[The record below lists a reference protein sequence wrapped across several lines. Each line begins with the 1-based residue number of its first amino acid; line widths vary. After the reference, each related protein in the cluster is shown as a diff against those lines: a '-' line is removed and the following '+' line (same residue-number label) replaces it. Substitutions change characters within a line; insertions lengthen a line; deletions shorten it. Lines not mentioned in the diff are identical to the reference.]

1 MQQQKQKQ
9 KTMKNM
15 DINEIF
21 KMMQKSGTVGKDF
34 TSQDI
39 QQFVQQMMSHV
50 GGDSQQY
57 DTNKIYSFI
66 NNANNY
72 NNQNRE
78 AAAAGGQQ
86 VNFTEEGDDD
96 EEDFVDDDCEDDEG
110 DEYGI
115 QDDGEYDDDE
125 NS

>member
-1 MQQQKQKQ
+1 MC
-9 KTMKNM
+9 KNM

-34 TSQDI
+34 TSHDI

-50 GGDSQQY
+50 GTTSANGGAGSTGPGTAADY

-72 NNQNRE
+72 NNQNRAE
-78 AAAAGGQQ
+78 SGGSSSTTP
-86 VNFTEEGDDD
+86 NNLNIDGCDDND
-96 EEDFVDDDCEDDEG
+96 EEDFVDDDCGDEEG

-115 QDDGEYDDDE
+115 
-125 NS
+125 